1 MKKGIWLLI
10 AGLFSATLT
19 GCGGSE
25 NTVTLA
31 GSTAFQPFA
40 EKLAERFME
49 KNPEVRINVQ
59 GGGSIVGLQAIRAN
73 AVEIAMAD
81 LVNLPEDITAAE
93 GAFSH
98 SAVAKDGIA
107 VVVHP
112 TNPIKNLTL
121 EQVGDIFQGKITNWS
136 EVGGNNEKISVISR
150 EKGSGTGKSFED
162 LVLKGA
168 RLTKD
173 ALFQD
178 SNGTIRETVSVIP
191 NSIGYLFMG
200 LLNEKVKAISLN
212 RQAPTE
218 KNILRGRYKLVN
230 QVYLIWSK
238 EADPLSK
245 QFVAFVLSEEGQR
258 IIAEEGL
265 IPIKGAKL

>member
-1 MKKGIWLLI
+1 MKKGLFLI
-10 AGLFSATLT
+10 GFFLTTLT
-19 GCGGSE
+19 GCGGGSQ

-93 GAFSH
+93 GPFSH
-98 SAVAKDGIA
+98 AAVAKDGIA

-112 TNPIKNLTL
+112 TNPVNNLSL
-121 EQVGDIFQGKITNWS
+121 EQVGAIFQGKISNWS
-136 EVGGNNEKISVISR
+136 EVGGKNEEISVISR

-162 LVLKGA
+162 LVLKGE
-168 RLTKD
+168 RLTKK

-178 SNGTIRETVSVIP
+178 SNGTIRQTVAVIP

-200 LLNEKVKAISLN
+200 LLNEKVKAVSLD
-212 RQAPTE
+212 RQKPTK
-218 KNILRGRYKLVN
+218 KNIIKGRYKLVN
-230 QVYLIWSK
+230 QVYLIWNK
-238 EADPLSK
+238 EATPLSK
-245 QFVAFVLSEEGQR
+245 QFVEFVLSEEGQS
-258 IIAEEGL
+258 IIAQAGL
-265 IPIKGAKL
+265 ISVKEAKL

>member
-1 MKKGIWLLI
+1 MKKG
-10 AGLFSATLT
+10 LFLFLTGIFLTTVT
-19 GCGGSE
+19 GCGGGGSQ

-98 SAVAKDGIA
+98 AAVAKDGIA

-112 TNPIKNLTL
+112 TNPVDNLSI
-121 EQVGDIFQGKITNWS
+121 EQVGAIFQGKI
-136 EVGGNNEKISVISR
+136 
-150 EKGSGTGKSFED
+150 
-162 LVLKGA
+162 
-168 RLTKD
+168 
-173 ALFQD
+173 
-178 SNGTIRETVSVIP
+178 SNS
-191 NSIGYLFMG
+191 
-200 LLNEKVKAISLN
+200 
-212 RQAPTE
+212 
-218 KNILRGRYKLVN
+218 
-230 QVYLIWSK
+230 
-238 EADPLSK
+238 
-245 QFVAFVLSEEGQR
+245 
-258 IIAEEGL
+258 
-265 IPIKGAKL
+265 